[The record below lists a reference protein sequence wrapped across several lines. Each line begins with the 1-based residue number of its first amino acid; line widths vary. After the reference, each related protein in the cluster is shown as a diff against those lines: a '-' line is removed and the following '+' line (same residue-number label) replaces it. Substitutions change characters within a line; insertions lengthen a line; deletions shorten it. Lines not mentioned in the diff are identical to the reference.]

1 MPPFL
6 GIGRYLVVG
15 GVGGGRKKSWWT
27 SMQCLICW
35 LFFTI
40 KVITK
45 HTLLKSFDWCWYINM
60 YIIWCYITCWMIVI
74 IVYTLDSSTQR
85 SSARLLFI
93 KIINIGYFKFLY
105 HDHWQISNG
114 IWFLKNTSKW
124 IIYFS
129 ILYIKLFK
137 TLYAFIFLTSMTS
150 CSQHLFYCLTY
161 IELFFRDV

>member
-1 MPPFL
+1 MWWF
-6 GIGRYLVVG
+6 V

-60 YIIWCYITCWMIVI
+60 YIIWCYITYMLNDSHNCLYIGQQHAERQGEI
-74 IVYTLDSSTQR
+74 IVYKNHQY
-85 SSARLLFI
+85 
-93 KIINIGYFKFLY
+93 IGCFKFHY
-105 HDHWQISNG
+105 HYYWQISNG
-114 IWFLKNTSKW
+114 IWFLNNTSKW

-129 ILYIKLFK
+129 SLYIKFN
-137 TLYAFIFLTSMTS
+137 IQNSVCIHIS
-150 CSQHLFYCLTY
+150 H
-161 IELFFRDV
+161 

>member
-1 MPPFL
+1 MGL
-6 GIGRYLVVG
+6 ADIWWLV

-45 HTLLKSFDWCWYINM
+45 HTLLKSFDWCWYIDM

-74 IVYTLDSSTQR
+74 IVYTLDSSMQR
-85 SSARLLFI
+85 GRARLLFI
-93 KIINIGYFKFLY
+93 KIINIGYFKFHY

-129 ILYIKLFK
+129 SLYIKFN
-137 TLYAFIFLTSMTS
+137 IQNSVCIHIS
-150 CSQHLFYCLTY
+150 H
-161 IELFFRDV
+161 